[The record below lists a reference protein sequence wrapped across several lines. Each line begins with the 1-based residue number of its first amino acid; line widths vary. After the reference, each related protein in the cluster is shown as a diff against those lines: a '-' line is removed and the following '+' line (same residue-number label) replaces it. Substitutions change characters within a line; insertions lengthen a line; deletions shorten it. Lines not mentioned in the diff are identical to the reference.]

1 MAKKKDCP
9 SKNIIYQETYNKG
22 TVFTDKEH
30 IIKLIKTK
38 STMLFAVKA
47 GKYENGKEFI
57 TLTID
62 NIENGK

>member
-1 MAKKKDCP
+1 MAKKKDP

-22 TVFTDKEH
+22 TVFTDKDH
-30 IIKLIKTK
+30 IIKLIKTQG
-38 STMLFAVKA
+38 TMLYAVKA

-62 NIENGK
+62 NV